1 MSKIFYQV
9 QNFLQG
15 VQTSFRSENV
25 RATENIIWENFGEKN
40 RQIEERSALLS
51 KNVNKLLRFFYNFF
65 EIPKLGWTPCIIK
78 VDKDLRYVSNP
89 VEFPT
94 KKRCRKS
101 GFTLLFEVS
110 ARVHDNNNFQK
121 FGNF

>member
-1 MSKIFYQV
+1 MG
-9 QNFLQG
+9 NFWQKD
-15 VQTSFRSENV
+15 RY
-25 RATENIIWENFGEKN
+25 
-40 RQIEERSALLS
+40 IEERSALLS
-51 KNVNKLLRFFYNFF
+51 KNVNKLLRFF
-65 EIPKLGWTPCIIK
+65 EIPKLAWTPCIIK